1 MEDLRFEL
9 FSDTVYTLIPLL
21 KRHFLPSPES
31 AEYGSVTRSLLPLL
45 FLLHSAGSITM
56 SEAARR
62 IGASKPHM
70 TLQAERLVEEG
81 LIERR
86 AASDDRRIVTIR
98 LTPKGAEIVRR
109 IKAATKER
117 AHTLFSG
124 LSDETIERILG
135 ALLTLKEAVMNVEK
149 KETGAK
155 RD

>member
-21 KRHFLPSPES
+21 KRHFLPSPEL
-31 AEYGSVTRSLLPLL
+31 AEYGCVTRSFLPLL
-45 FLLHSAGSITM
+45 FLLNSAGSITM

-62 IGASKPHM
+62 TGASKPHM

-81 LIERR
+81 LIERQ

-98 LTPKGAEIVRR
+98 LTPKGAELVQRM
-109 IKAATKER
+109 KAATKER
-117 AHTLFSG
+117 AGRVFSA

-135 ALLTLKEAVMNVEK
+135 ALLTLKEAVINAE
-149 KETGAK
+149 K
-155 RD
+155 RDTGVKRD